1 MTSAFS
7 TLKKD
12 NPMQMMRLF
21 GNMAVLLA
29 WLCAVV
35 CSSDLHATTML
46 PGEPLDAERSQA
58 DSHADTGQ
66 AASILDQTALWIW
79 AKQHEFLMQLTQELE
94 SLRGQHSV
102 GWALVMMSFLYGV
115 LHAAGPGHGKVVLT
129 TYLVSHRSRLN
140 RGIAMGAAAAFLQG
154 VTALLMVYAPI
165 GLAGW
170 LPIETESASLWATRV
185 SFAMLA
191 LVGLYL
197 LIRAARALSAGV
209 RQMRRETGELR
220 NDPAGHGDG
229 ADCGCRHMPS
239 AAEIDTAG
247 SRHAAA
253 GVVLA
258 IGLRPCSGALFVLI
272 IAAVMGL
279 IWHGT
284 LSVIAMSTGTAI
296 TIVTLAVIATKARDL
311 ASEMVA
317 HRSPLWT
324 LAAAGLGALGGALL
338 LLMGLWALNA
348 SFVFNRIVDL

>member
-1 MTSAFS
+1 MH
-7 TLKKD
+7 
-12 NPMQMMRLF
+12 MMRVRWYV
-21 GNMAVLLA
+21 AVCLA
-29 WLCAVV
+29 WLCAIA
-35 CSSDLHATTML
+35 CSADLYATTML
-46 PGEPLDAERSQA
+46 PGEPVDAGQPSAESLAGTPQA
-58 DSHADTGQ
+58 VA
-66 AASILDQTALWIW
+66 IWDQTATWIW
-79 AKQHEFLMQLTQELE
+79 TKQNEFLLQLTQELG
-94 SLRGQHSV
+94 SMRGQNSV
-102 GWALVMMSFLYGV
+102 GWALVLMSFVYGV

-129 TYLVSHRSRLN
+129 TYLMTHRSRLN

-154 VTALLMVYAPI
+154 VTALLIVYVPI
-165 GLAGW
+165 GLAGR

-197 LIRAARALSAGV
+197 LIRAARAVPACV
-209 RQMRRETGELR
+209 RQLRGEPGEVR
-220 NDPAGHGDG
+220 HDH
-229 ADCGCRHMPS
+229 ADQAEGEGGSCRHLPS

-253 GVVLA
+253 GLVLA
-258 IGLRPCSGALFVLI
+258 IGLRPCTGAVFVLV
-272 IAAVMGL
+272 IAAVMDL
-279 IWHGT
+279 IWHGA

-324 LAAAGLGALGGALL
+324 LAAAGLGAVGGALL

-348 SFVFNRIVDL
+348 SFALNHIVDL